1 MGIGSEGFVER
12 DLLHMFDRGVGG
24 WRFRHS
30 VRGTGLGVDF
40 FFRGWGLGVGGL
52 GVGGR
57 GFGGW
62 GLGGWGLGV
71 WLK

>member
-1 MGIGSEGFVER
+1 LGIGSEGFVER

-40 FFRGWGLGVGGL
+40 FSGG
-52 GVGGR
+52 
-57 GFGGW
+57 GGW

-71 WLK
+71 GVLGVGGWGVGGWGFG